1 MNNFKYLAFLLLF
14 AVLIMPAC
22 GDDEPDGP
30 DALAVTAVTASGT
43 SFEDGSARNSDLN
56 GSASA
61 ADVALNA
68 TITATFDRPV
78 DAATATNSSITLT
91 SDAGDENVSVSAS
104 GNAVT
109 IDPGTE
115 LKRGTLYTLSMTGL
129 KATDG
134 GTLATVTRS
143 FTTEGR
149 AEVVAPNTDAM
160 IAYWSFDGD
169 ATDATGSF
177 NADNEVEITYG
188 EDRFGQGN
196 SAAGFDGDRSII
208 EVPGG
213 DRLMDSDDF
222 TLSFW
227 MKTNSDGHVNQNGD
241 PASNFVMGLGA
252 FLGFQFEIPA
262 DFSSCK
268 LANSYV
274 LDDGTFVSED
284 MFFNG
289 SGEDGMNGGWQG
301 WDFVA
306 DLTGSGGVEAL
317 IKDKWVH
324 IVCTYEADDK
334 LARMYING
342 EYMKG
347 HDFNL
352 WPDMAAKRN
361 VAGVAYQGADD
372 VEPILAFGFIKSID
386 SPKWADTPW
395 GDYNKTTSNH
405 FKGQLDDIRIF
416 SATYTA
422 QDAKALYDAE
432 K

>member
-1 MNNFKYLAFLLLF
+1 MKNFKYLTLLLLL
-14 AVLIMPAC
+14 AILIMPAC
-22 GDDEPDGP
+22 GDDEPDAP
-30 DALAVTAVTASGT
+30 DALSVTAVSATGT
-43 SFEDGSARNSDLN
+43 SFEDGSSRTSDLN
-56 GSASA
+56 GSASSE
-61 ADVALNA
+61 DVALNA

-78 DAATATNSSITLT
+78 DVTTANASNITLT
-91 SDAGDENVSVSAS
+91 SDAGSESVTVAGSGSAI
-104 GNAVT
+104 T
-109 IDPGTE
+109 IDPDAD
-115 LKRGTLYTLSMTGL
+115 LKRGTLYTLSISGVT
-129 KATDG
+129 AVDG
-134 GTLATVTRS
+134 GALATLTRS

-149 AEVVAPNTDAM
+149 AEVVAPNSDAM
-160 IAYWSFDGD
+160 VAYWSFDGD
-169 ATDATGSF
+169 ATDATGTF
-177 NADNEVEITYG
+177 NADNEVDITYG

-196 SAAGFDGDRSII
+196 STAGFDGDRSII
-208 EVPGG
+208 EVPDAAG
-213 DRLMDSDDF
+213 LMTSDF
-222 TLSFW
+222 TLAFW
-227 MKTNSDGHVNQNGD
+227 MKTNSAGHVNQNGD
-241 PASNFVMGLGA
+241 PSSNFVMGLGA

-262 DFSSCK
+262 DFASCK

-324 IVCTYEADDK
+324 IVCTYESTEK
-334 LARMYING
+334 LGRMYING
-342 EYMKG
+342 ELMKS
-347 HDFNL
+347 HDFDL
-352 WPDMAAKRN
+352 WPEGAPKQN

-395 GDYNKTTSNH
+395 GDYFKTTSNH
-405 FKGQLDDIRIF
+405 FKGDLDDVRVF
-416 SATYTA
+416 SAAYTPG
-422 QDAKALYDAE
+422 DAKALYDAE

>member
-1 MNNFKYLAFLLLF
+1 MKNFKYLSLLLLL
-14 AVLIMPAC
+14 AVLILPAC
-22 GDDEPDGP
+22 GDDEPDAP
-30 DALAVTAVTASGT
+30 NALTITAVTAAGT
-43 SFEDGSARNSDLN
+43 SFEDGADRASDLN

-61 ADVALNA
+61 DNVALNA
-68 TITATFDRPV
+68 IITATFDRPV
-78 DAATATNSSITLT
+78 DAATATNSNITL
-91 SDAGDENVSVSAS
+91 SSAAGEETVSVTANAS
-104 GNAVT
+104 TVT
-109 IDPGTE
+109 IDPGE
-115 LKRGTLYTLSMTGL
+115 DLRRGTLYTLSMTGL
-129 KATDG
+129 KAADG
-134 GTLATVTRS
+134 GALAAVTRS

-149 AEVVAPNTDAM
+149 AEVVAPNSDNM

-169 ATDATGSF
+169 ATDATGTF
-177 NADNEVEITYG
+177 DADNEVAITYG

-196 SAAGFDGDRSII
+196 SSAGFDGDRSII
-208 EVPGG
+208 EIPGG
-213 DRLMDSDDF
+213 DRLMNDNF

-227 MKTNSDGHVNQNGD
+227 MKTNSQDHVNQNGD
-241 PASNFVMGLGA
+241 PASHFVMGLGA

-274 LDDGTFVSED
+274 LADGSFTSED

-289 SGEDGMNGGWQG
+289 SGEDNMNGGWQG

-306 DLTGSGGVEAL
+306 NLTGSGGVEAL

-324 IVCTYEADDK
+324 IICTYEASEK
-334 LARMYING
+334 LGRMYING
-342 EYMKG
+342 ELMKS
-347 HDFNL
+347 HDFDL
-352 WPDMAAKRN
+352 WPDGAPKRD
-361 VAGVAYQGADD
+361 VAGAAYQGADD

-405 FKGQLDDIRIF
+405 FKGDLDDIRIF
-416 SATYTA
+416 SAAYTA